1 MLGDA
6 CGSGLRLRRDP
17 NHNDP
22 LNLARATH
30 RWRQTTRPTATAI
43 PTVLGRFDLLRQ
55 DLRYARRSL
64 LRQPLFTIV
73 AIATVRRQV
82 VVEGMRL
89 AIAGVAIGL
98 VVALGASGLIGA
110 MLYDVEPTD
119 PLTFAGVLVLTLVVA
134 AAACY
139 LPARRASR
147 LDPLAALRSD

>member
-1 MLGDA
+1 
-6 CGSGLRLRRDP
+6 
-17 NHNDP
+17 
-22 LNLARATH
+22 
-30 RWRQTTRPTATAI
+30 
-43 PTVLGRFDLLRQ
+43 
-55 DLRYARRSL
+55 
-64 LRQPLFTIV
+64 
-73 AIATVRRQV
+73 VRRQV

-119 PLTFAGVLVLTLVVA
+119 PLTFTGVLVLTLVVA

>member
-1 MLGDA
+1 M
-6 CGSGLRLRRDP
+6 
-17 NHNDP
+17 
-22 LNLARATH
+22 
-30 RWRQTTRPTATAI
+30 
-43 PTVLGRFDLLRQ
+43 LRQ